1 MLVTRHTQ
9 VELAGQIKCARLL
22 GVVTK
27 QISSKLFVY
36 VASFLKYNA
45 LAREHQV
52 CLQFDILDDV
62 ARSHEIIKRTLEFMK
77 THLTGPS
84 TSTL

>member
-9 VELAGQIKCARLL
+9 VELAGQIKCACLL
-22 GVVTK
+22 GAVTK

-36 VASFLKYNA
+36 VASFLKYNT

-52 CLQFDILDDV
+52 CLQVEMVGRFKEKAV
-62 ARSHEIIKRTLEFMK
+62 C
-77 THLTGPS
+77 
-84 TSTL
+84 